1 MPRLP
6 SPTPSATPRVY
17 GYARVSTDQQRDNG
31 ISLDEQQRRIEGRC
45 LEMGWQLSEVFVE
58 AGVSGS
64 VPFASRP
71 QGNALMRRLQPGDIV
86 VSPKLDRCFR
96 SSLDALQTIQE
107 LKKKGV
113 SLWLLDLGGD
123 VSGNGISEMM
133 LTILAAVAQFE
144 RVRIGE
150 RIRDARAHLRH
161 EGKHL
166 GGSRPFGY
174 CFGPVEGRGRAR
186 TLIEEPAEQAAI
198 AQMRAMRQGGASLFA
213 IRDALRAQG
222 FQISHQTVRRV
233 LTQSP
238 PVPRFIARERAGAPA
253 AASSPQPVRAPSA
266 PLLAPSPS
274 APLPHNA
281 YRPPGR

>member
-1 MPRLP
+1 MPSIP
-6 SPTPSATPRVY
+6 STPHVY
-17 GYARVSTDQQRDNG
+17 GYARVSTGQQRDNG
-31 ISLDEQQRRIEGRC
+31 ISLDEQKRRIEGRC
-45 LEMGWQLSEVFVE
+45 LEMGWHLTEMFVE

-64 VPFASRP
+64 QPFAARP
-71 QGNALMRRLQPGDIV
+71 QGGALLRRLQPGDVI

-150 RIRDARAHLRH
+150 RIRDARSHMRH

-174 CFGPVEGRGRAR
+174 RLGPAEGRGKAR
-186 TLIEEPAEQAAI
+186 TLVEEPAEQAAI
-198 AQMRAMRQGGASLFA
+198 AQIHAMRRDGATLFA
-213 IRDALRAQG
+213 IRDAMRGQG
-222 FQISHQTVRRV
+222 FMISHETVRRV
-233 LTQSP
+233 LSQDT
-238 PVPRFIARERAGAPA
+238 
-253 AASSPQPVRAPSA
+253 APSA
-266 PLLAPSPS
+266 APTAKAVEPPASQPAPASPPSTPQPSP
-274 APLPHNA
+274 LPANA
-281 YRPPGR
+281 YRPPGQR